1 MRMINGKASRVKIYK
16 CMINGK
22 ASRVKIYMCMSTE
35 KASRVHITHVH
46 DEKAVSLA
54 RSEYPNAARVSMF
67 TLLTAARRAEEIAWT
82 APLSTIPLFAKKTV
96 RNGHGVHKQ

>member
-1 MRMINGKASRVKIYK
+1 MRMINGKASRVKIYM

-22 ASRVKIYMCMSTE
+22 ASRVKIYMCMSTG